1 MGPEATSKRPVARS
15 REMVFNEST
24 PTGLHPEVRGLI
36 PHVAVENRKLGSDL
50 RTLAQRAGLA
60 RTLSGVK
67 SGGAMDLRESK
78 FYYAGHDI
86 NFAVFSDHPC
96 RVRYVERIRLPI
108 GETSVEVYGIEP
120 GANSQWIVVQQ
131 RNDGK
136 GSLKFFVR
144 GGEIFRETH
153 FTTCLSI

>member
-1 MGPEATSKRPVARS
+1 
-15 REMVFNEST
+15 
-24 PTGLHPEVRGLI
+24 
-36 PHVAVENRKLGSDL
+36 
-50 RTLAQRAGLA
+50 
-60 RTLSGVK
+60 
-67 SGGAMDLRESK
+67 MDLRESK
-78 FYYAGHDI
+78 FYYAGHDM

-144 GGEIFRETH
+144 GGEIFRETPFH
-153 FTTCLSI
+153 DLPKHLKEGILQRVPKSSGTSERPWAA